1 MSRTYPAGQGVVKLI
16 STDWLYEHM
25 KDKDLMIL
33 DVQPNIHDY
42 IQEHIPGAIY
52 LNEGLLRSYMLDH
65 PARWVPPEA
74 IQSVL
79 RGAGLRTDV
88 PLVVYTGVGAFKGWG
103 DGLEQ
108 TMMAYSLAR
117 YGHKNILVLNG
128 GLNKWKAEEKPLS
141 KEFPRVQASDFTV
154 QIQRD
159 FYVDYNEFV
168 AMKDREDVI
177 VLDARPPDVYEGQ
190 GPWRKPGHIPGAVN
204 LPWASLMDDRNK
216 AWLKPDHEI
225 KKILEAHGVTPDR
238 TIITSC
244 GTGREATNEFMLFK
258 FYLGYPRVKN
268 HEGAFTEWVSHPENS
283 TVTGKNPR

>member
-1 MSRTYPAGQGVVKLI
+1 MSSTYPFGQGVVKLI

-52 LNEGLLRSYMLDH
+52 LNEGLLRNYVGDQ
-65 PARWVPPEA
+65 PARWVLPDV
-74 IQSVL
+74 IQPVL
-79 RGAGLRTDV
+79 REAGLRADV
-88 PLVVYTGVGAFKGWG
+88 PLVVYTGLGAYKGWG

-128 GLNKWKAEEKPLS
+128 GLNKWKAEERPLS
-141 KEFPRVQASDFTV
+141 KECPRVQTSEFTV
-154 QIQRD
+154 VVQRD
-159 FYVDYNEFV
+159 FYVDYDEFV

-204 LPWASLMDDRNK
+204 LPWASLMDDKNK

-225 KKILEAHGVTPDR
+225 RKILDAHGVTPDR

-244 GTGREATNEFMLFK
+244 GTGREATNEFMLFN

-283 TVTGKNPR
+283 TVTGKTPF